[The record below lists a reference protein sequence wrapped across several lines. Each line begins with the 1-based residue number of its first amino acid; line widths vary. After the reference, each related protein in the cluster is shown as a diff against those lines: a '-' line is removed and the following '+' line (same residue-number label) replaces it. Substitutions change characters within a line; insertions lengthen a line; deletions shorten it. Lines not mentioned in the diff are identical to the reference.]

1 MNSLHIGIDTGTHT
15 GIAVWDS
22 RGQCFRAIEDMPI
35 HKAMETVAKYKEI
48 AAQEEARLYVHVEDP
63 RQRTWFGTERMSRE
77 EERKKLQG
85 VGSVKRDAS
94 IWEGFLSDMGVWFE
108 MVAPKRNVTKLTH
121 ESFVA
126 ITKWKG
132 RTNEHKRDAAM
143 LVFGR

>member
-48 AAQEEARLYVHVEDP
+48 ADQEGARLYVRVEDP

-108 MVAPKRNVTKLTH
+108 
-121 ESFVA
+121 
-126 ITKWKG
+126 W
-132 RTNEHKRDAAM
+132 
-143 LVFGR
+143 

>member
-1 MNSLHIGIDTGTHT
+1 
-15 GIAVWDS
+15 
-22 RGQCFRAIEDMPI
+22 
-35 HKAMETVAKYKEI
+35 
-48 AAQEEARLYVHVEDP
+48 
-63 RQRTWFGTERMSRE
+63 
-77 EERKKLQG
+77 
-85 VGSVKRDAS
+85 
-94 IWEGFLSDMGVWFE
+94 